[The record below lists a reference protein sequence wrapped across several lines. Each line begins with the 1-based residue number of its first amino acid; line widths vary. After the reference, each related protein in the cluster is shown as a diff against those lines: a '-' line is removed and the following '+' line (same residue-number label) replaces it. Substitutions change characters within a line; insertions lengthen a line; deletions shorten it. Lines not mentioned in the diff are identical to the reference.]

1 MEISDNMPFTFKTTK
16 GKTYYLKSRITKK
29 GNTTYYLTQ
38 KKDGECLK
46 EVPAGYEVFE
56 KYDFGQAYIR
66 KVKESHIEPA
76 EIAAIEKELRQN
88 ESLHDFKLDICGDEI
103 RIYTKE
109 KGPTTEGS
117 DLLKSFMA
125 TPQENLD
132 AIRNR
137 FVRYEER
144 MRIILTQH
152 KSEREFVF
160 QRYCY
165 RGSIDDWIVIDS
177 GIDLEA
183 LAQKNLY
190 HLGKESYYELF
201 GF

>member
-1 MEISDNMPFTFKTTK
+1 MPFTFKTTK

-38 KKDGECLK
+38 KKDAECLE
-46 EVPAGYEVFE
+46 EVPVGYEVFE
-56 KYDFGQAYIR
+56 KYDSGQAYIR
-66 KVKESHIEPA
+66 KVRESHIEAA

-88 ESLHDFKLDICGDEI
+88 KSLHDFKLDVCGDEI

-109 KGPTTEGS
+109 RGAATEGS
-117 DLLKSFMA
+117 DLLKGFLSA
-125 TPQENLD
+125 TRGNPE
-132 AIRNR
+132 ATWSR
-137 FVRYEER
+137 FARYEER
-144 MRIILTQH
+144 MRVILTQH
-152 KSEREFVF
+152 IGEREFIF

-165 RGSIDDWIVIDS
+165 RGSIDDWITIDS
-177 GIDLEA
+177 GSDLEA
-183 LAQKNLY
+183 LARKNLY

>member
-1 MEISDNMPFTFKTTK
+1 MPFTFKTTK

-38 KKDGECLK
+38 KKDAECLQ
-46 EVPAGYEVFE
+46 EVPVGYEVFE
-56 KYDFGQAYIR
+56 KYDSGQAYIR
-66 KVKESHIEPA
+66 KIKESHIEEA
-76 EIAAIEKELRQN
+76 EIAAIGKELRRN
-88 ESLHDFKLDICGDEI
+88 KSLHDFKLDICGDEI

-109 KGPTTEGS
+109 RGVTTEGS
-117 DLLKSFMA
+117 ELLRGFMSG
-125 TPQENLD
+125 TRENPGAMLNKF
-132 AIRNR
+132 A
-137 FVRYEER
+137 RYEER
-144 MRIILTQH
+144 MRIILVH
-152 KSEREFVF
+152 RKDEREFIF

-165 RGSIDDWIVIDS
+165 RGSIDDWITIDS
-177 GIDLEA
+177 GSDLEA

>member
-1 MEISDNMPFTFKTTK
+1 MNKNNMPFTFKTTK

-38 KKDGECLK
+38 KKDAECLSV
-46 EVPAGYEVFE
+46 VPAWYEVFE
-56 KYDFGQAYIR
+56 KYDSGQAYIR
-66 KVKESHIEPA
+66 KVKASHIEPT

-88 ESLHDFKLDICGDEI
+88 KLLHDFKLDICGDEI
-103 RIYTKE
+103 RIYTQE
-109 KGPTTEGS
+109 SGAANERA
-117 DLLKSFMA
+117 DLLKGFLSA
-125 TPQENLD
+125 TRGNPE
-132 AIRNR
+132 ATWNR
-137 FVRYEER
+137 FARYEER
-144 MRIILTQH
+144 MRVILTQH

-177 GIDLEA
+177 GSDLEA